1 MPNDV
6 FGIMPDDVKAAS
18 SADFL
23 MNLQEAKFHNSAF
36 IGSLLSKMGH
46 LSMLENLWAFGNMI
60 KGVILSEI
68 GLLKHL
74 MDLQLNVNLLDA
86 SIPSEIGL
94 LNLLTSLDLSTNLL
108 SGKKLHEL
116 GLLMY
121 LVDLDLSACTLTGS
135 ILNSFGEL
143 MGLGEIDR
151 CDIVS
156 SVSEN
161 LSCEKPYCSPLK
173 QFSGGLRLHNNRL
186 GGTIPSLLFC
196 LETSWQHLALLNARS
211 Q

>member
-18 SADFL
+18 STDFL

-46 LSMLENLWAFGNMI
+46 LSMLENLWALGNMI

-86 SIPSEIGL
+86 SIP
-94 LNLLTSLDLSTNLL
+94 DLSTNLL

-186 GGTIPSLLFC
+186 GGTIPSLVFC